1 MTSLKYSE
9 MAGIH
14 EARGVHSNPRA
25 FAEGISLSRAYL
37 LAPVHEEVPK
47 GEN

>member
-1 MTSLKYSE
+1 MTSLKYTE
-9 MAGIH
+9 MTGIFESH
-14 EARGVHSNPRA
+14 GVHSNPSA

-37 LAPVHEEVPK
+37 LAPVHEEMTK

>member
-14 EARGVHSNPRA
+14 ESRGVHSNPSA